1 MRFAKWHNTIAR
13 LLRCVVAIALV
24 VGSMS
29 GCSRKQNIV
38 AMADVNIAQWSEP
51 VSVTLKNE
59 QAESVG
65 QLTIVLHVNRHFKA
79 KQVEFEIVSMTADFL
94 RCSEKITA
102 TPTVEWP
109 VATAQSVDI
118 EIPYRHNVLMRK
130 AGEYIYTIKPLTPL
144 QGVEA
149 IGISYKTEKQ

>member
-1 MRFAKWHNTIAR
+1 MRLAKWHNTIGCF
-13 LLRCVVAIALV
+13 LRCVVVMALV

-29 GCSRKQNIV
+29 GCNSERNIV
-38 AMADVNIAQWSEP
+38 AMADVNISQWAEP
-51 VSVTLKNE
+51 ITVTLKNE

-65 QLTIVLHVNRHFKA
+65 ELTIVLHVNRNFKA
-79 KQVEFEIVSMTADFL
+79 KQVEMEIVSMTADHL
-94 RCSEKITA
+94 RYSEKITA

-109 VATAQSVDI
+109 VPTAQSVDI

-130 AGEYIYTIKPLTPL
+130 AGSYNYTIKPLTPL

-149 IGISYKTEKQ
+149 VGISYKTEKQ